1 MWLTREF
8 KTETQVPKIR
18 HLVPTLCI
26 SKKNVSTIHGT
37 SFEKYQSIN
46 FGAVQILSLFDSG
59 FGAGRATKSLK
70 MQDCSST
77 TISVLVLLPLLAVFA
92 VAGNVL
98 VLGIIA
104 RFKKFRTFPNIL
116 IANLA
121 FMDLLRALI
130 EAPMYLLWSVLNVA
144 WFTGKTFAIISLF
157 VTRLCFH
164 LNTVSMLLLLVNVS
178 MAIALDLKY
187 FSWKTNEKA
196 MKIVLIE
203 WVVCFG
209 GTILLSWFDS
219 DIDLQDASVFSYRR
233 AFLIKSK
240 MVLIVILSV
249 FILTT
254 IAIGVLVFCLIQRKK
269 RQVRSKVYNK
279 HFSILLSR
287 HPYATLIRE
296 CAIIIRRGLLKS
308 NGDGGGL
315 NLNYGVGWGSLDVN
329 FFNIEGGLQ
338 VILMFEWY
346 IIYSNLTSLLL
357 ISLLRISRI
366 SRTVHGTP
374 RTRN

>member
-1 MWLTREF
+1 MDLG
-8 KTETQVPKIR
+8 QDAPPKI
-18 HLVPTLCI
+18 
-26 SKKNVSTIHGT
+26 
-37 SFEKYQSIN
+37 
-46 FGAVQILSLFDSG
+46 
-59 FGAGRATKSLK
+59 LK
-70 MQDCSST
+70 MQEYSST

-164 LNTVSMLLLLVNVS
+164 LNIVSMLVLLVNVS
-178 MAIALDLKY
+178 VAIALDLKY
-187 FSWKTNEKA
+187 FTWKTNEKA

-254 IAIGVLVFCLIQRKK
+254 IAIGVLVFFLIQRKK

-279 HFSILLSR
+279 YFSILFSR
-287 HPYATLIRE
+287 HPYATLMRE
-296 CAIIIRRGLLKS
+296 CAIIIRRGVLKS
-308 NGDGGGL
+308 SGDGGGAKL
-315 NLNYGVGWGSLDVN
+315 KLWCRVGEFRCQ
-329 FFNIEGGLQ
+329 FF
-338 VILMFEWY
+338 
-346 IIYSNLTSLLL
+346 LT
-357 ISLLRISRI
+357 
-366 SRTVHGTP
+366 
-374 RTRN
+374 

>member
-1 MWLTREF
+1 
-8 KTETQVPKIR
+8 
-18 HLVPTLCI
+18 
-26 SKKNVSTIHGT
+26 
-37 SFEKYQSIN
+37 
-46 FGAVQILSLFDSG
+46 
-59 FGAGRATKSLK
+59 
-70 MQDCSST
+70 MQEYSST

-92 VAGNVL
+92 VAGNML

-157 VTRLCFH
+157 VTRLCLH
-164 LNTVSMLLLLVNVS
+164 LNTVSMLVLLVNVS

-187 FSWKTNEKA
+187 FTWKTNEKA

-254 IAIGVLVFCLIQRKK
+254 IAIGVLVFFLIQRKK

-279 HFSILLSR
+279 YFSILFSR
-287 HPYATLIRE
+287 HPYATLMRE
-296 CAIIIRRGLLKS
+296 CAIIIRRGVLKS
-308 NGDGGGL
+308 SGDGGGAKL
-315 NLNYGVGWGSLDVN
+315 KLCCRVGEFRCQ
-329 FFNIEGGLQ
+329 FF
-338 VILMFEWY
+338 
-346 IIYSNLTSLLL
+346 LT
-357 ISLLRISRI
+357 
-366 SRTVHGTP
+366 
-374 RTRN
+374 

>member
-1 MWLTREF
+1 MLFRYCHYLIVDLG
-8 KTETQVPKIR
+8 QDAPPKI
-18 HLVPTLCI
+18 
-26 SKKNVSTIHGT
+26 
-37 SFEKYQSIN
+37 
-46 FGAVQILSLFDSG
+46 
-59 FGAGRATKSLK
+59 LK
-70 MQDCSST
+70 MQEYSST

-121 FMDLLRALI
+121 FMNLLRALI

-164 LNTVSMLLLLVNVS
+164 LNTVSMLVLLVNVS

-187 FSWKTNEKA
+187 FTWKTNEKA
-196 MKIVLIE
+196 MKMVLIE

-254 IAIGVLVFCLIQRKK
+254 IAIGVLVFFLIQRKK

-279 HFSILLSR
+279 YFSILFSR
-287 HPYATLIRE
+287 HPYATLMRE
-296 CAIIIRRGLLKS
+296 CVIIIRRGVLKS
-308 NGDGGGL
+308 SGNGGGAKL
-315 NLNYGVGWGSLDVN
+315 KLWCRVGEFRCQ
-329 FFNIEGGLQ
+329 FF
-338 VILMFEWY
+338 
-346 IIYSNLTSLLL
+346 LT
-357 ISLLRISRI
+357 
-366 SRTVHGTP
+366 
-374 RTRN
+374 

>member
-1 MWLTREF
+1 
-8 KTETQVPKIR
+8 
-18 HLVPTLCI
+18 
-26 SKKNVSTIHGT
+26 
-37 SFEKYQSIN
+37 
-46 FGAVQILSLFDSG
+46 
-59 FGAGRATKSLK
+59 
-70 MQDCSST
+70 MQEYSST

-92 VAGNVL
+92 IAGNVL

-130 EAPMYLLWSVLNVA
+130 EAPMYLLWGVLNVA

-164 LNTVSMLLLLVNVS
+164 LNTVSMLVLLVNVS
-178 MAIALDLKY
+178 VAIALDLKY
-187 FSWKTNEKA
+187 FTWKTNEKA
-196 MKIVLIE
+196 MKILLIE

-209 GTILLSWFDS
+209 GTILLSQFDS

-254 IAIGVLVFCLIQRKK
+254 IAIGVLVFFLIQRKK

-279 HFSILLSR
+279 YFSILFSR
-287 HPYATLIRE
+287 HPYATLMRE
-296 CAIIIRRGLLKS
+296 CAVIVRRGVLKS
-308 NGDGGGL
+308 SGDGGGL

-329 FFNIEGGLQ
+329 FFLTQREGYKL
-338 VILMFEWY
+338 Y
-346 IIYSNLTSLLL
+346 
-357 ISLLRISRI
+357 
-366 SRTVHGTP
+366 
-374 RTRN
+374 

>member
-1 MWLTREF
+1 
-8 KTETQVPKIR
+8 
-18 HLVPTLCI
+18 
-26 SKKNVSTIHGT
+26 
-37 SFEKYQSIN
+37 
-46 FGAVQILSLFDSG
+46 
-59 FGAGRATKSLK
+59 
-70 MQDCSST
+70 MQEYSST

-98 VLGIIA
+98 VLGIIV

-130 EAPMYLLWSVLNVA
+130 EAPMYLLWGVLNEA
-144 WFTGKTFAIISLF
+144 WFTGKTLQIISLF

-164 LNTVSMLLLLVNVS
+164 LNIVSMLVLLVNVS
-178 MAIALDLKY
+178 VAIALDLKY
-187 FSWKTNEKA
+187 FTWKTNEKA

-219 DIDLQDASVFSYRR
+219 DIDLQEASVFSYRR

-254 IAIGVLVFCLIQRKK
+254 IAIGVLVFFLIQRKK

-279 HFSILLSR
+279 YFSILFSR
-287 HPYATLIRE
+287 HPYATLMRE
-296 CAIIIRRGLLKS
+296 CAIIIRRGVLKS
-308 NGDGGGL
+308 SGDGGGAKL
-315 NLNYGVGWGSLDVN
+315 KLWCRVGEFRCQ
-329 FFNIEGGLQ
+329 FF
-338 VILMFEWY
+338 
-346 IIYSNLTSLLL
+346 LT
-357 ISLLRISRI
+357 
-366 SRTVHGTP
+366 
-374 RTRN
+374 

>member
-1 MWLTREF
+1 MLFRYCHYLIVDLG
-8 KTETQVPKIR
+8 QDAPPKI
-18 HLVPTLCI
+18 
-26 SKKNVSTIHGT
+26 
-37 SFEKYQSIN
+37 
-46 FGAVQILSLFDSG
+46 
-59 FGAGRATKSLK
+59 LK
-70 MQDCSST
+70 MQEYSST

-121 FMDLLRALI
+121 FMNLLRALI

-164 LNTVSMLLLLVNVS
+164 LNTVSMLVLLVNVS

-187 FSWKTNEKA
+187 FTWKTNEKA
-196 MKIVLIE
+196 MKMLLIE

-254 IAIGVLVFCLIQRKK
+254 IAIGVLVFFLIQRKK

-279 HFSILLSR
+279 YFSILFSR
-287 HPYATLIRE
+287 HPYATLMRE
-296 CAIIIRRGLLKS
+296 CVIIIRRGVLKS
-308 NGDGGGL
+308 SGNGGGAKL
-315 NLNYGVGWGSLDVN
+315 KLWCRVGEFRCQ
-329 FFNIEGGLQ
+329 FF
-338 VILMFEWY
+338 
-346 IIYSNLTSLLL
+346 LT
-357 ISLLRISRI
+357 
-366 SRTVHGTP
+366 
-374 RTRN
+374 